1 MRGGVVE
8 RKNDIGVLRY
18 SRDQGHDAQTERDP
32 VVDRSGT
39 RLEPQAPQMLRHRAG
54 PRQRRDEQMPA
65 LRHVFGLRGGK
76 DIGPASE
83 ADRHAAILGT
93 RPQVS
98 AKRVDINHDGGIRM
112 SDACRE
118 RTHGIDRATGEQ
130 PEYSR
135 RS

>member
-1 MRGGVVE
+1 
-8 RKNDIGVLRY
+8 
-18 SRDQGHDAQTERDP
+18 
-32 VVDRSGT
+32 
-39 RLEPQAPQMLRHRAG
+39 
-54 PRQRRDEQMPA
+54 MPA
-65 LRHVFGLRGGK
+65 LWNVVGIRGGEHV
-76 DIGPASE
+76 GPTPE

-112 SDACRE
+112 SDACRK